1 VSQMG
6 VESQTSEPIFSQ
18 PMALAA
24 SIITFHLRVLLVH
37 EFADGVINAYPD
49 AYYACL
55 LGDPATGRQPA
66 QTSWNYYV
74 LRVMLWI
81 RQIGNILNNQQHVRH
96 IKATWNTFH
105 NNN

>member
-24 SIITFHLRVLLVH
+24 TIITFHLRVLLAH
-37 EFADGVINAYPD
+37 EFADGVMNAYPD

-55 LGDPATGRQPA
+55 LGDPLERAADRVQLDGSQPD
-66 QTSWNYYV
+66 QLELLRSTCYV
-74 LRVMLWI
+74 VD
-81 RQIGNILNNQQHVRH
+81 
-96 IKATWNTFH
+96 
-105 NNN
+105 